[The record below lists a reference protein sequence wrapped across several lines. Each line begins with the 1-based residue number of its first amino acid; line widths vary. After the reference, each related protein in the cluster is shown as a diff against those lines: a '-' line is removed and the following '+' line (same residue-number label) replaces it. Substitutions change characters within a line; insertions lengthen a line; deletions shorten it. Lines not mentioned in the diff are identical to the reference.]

1 MLADVYVCVW
11 ADGYCVG
18 SWSDY
23 VASYSNSAISP
34 DIQPQTL
41 NIEPQK
47 PHYYRRPLSTT
58 HRHTHSLPNTSLY
71 THRHTNTQL
80 VGRKK
85 NPANCCDVYR
95 FAFICWQQKLFLM
108 LAIHLP
114 ISTSLFRLYAA
125 YTQFNG
131 ICSLSCF
138 QLVLPWRKLYWLL
151 HHNIWL
157 IHMPI
162 CDDSAVTIVIR
173 RSQMGY

>member
-1 MLADVYVCVW
+1 MCMCACGQMGIAWVVDLIMLPVI
-11 ADGYCVG
+11 
-18 SWSDY
+18 
-23 VASYSNSAISP
+23 AIA
-34 DIQPQTL
+34 QFPQIFNRKHSTL
-41 NIEPQK
+41 NHKSHTTIAALS
-47 PHYYRRPLSTT
+47 PLLTDI
-58 HRHTHSLPNTSLY
+58 HTHSPIRLSIRTDTQ
-71 THRHTNTQL
+71 THNWWDE
-80 VGRKK
+80 KK

-95 FAFICWQQKLFLM
+95 FAFICWQQKQ
-108 LAIHLP
+108 
-114 ISTSLFRLYAA
+114 STSLFRLYAA